1 MMTFLNIAL
10 LGGLAAASIPL
21 LIHLLHRSRFRV
33 VKWAAMQFLEV
44 RQRTQRRRIRIEQLL
59 LLLVRCLIPALLAL
73 AMARPV
79 LTGLHALLGAAK
91 TSTVVLLDNSYSMD
105 VGTKNHSTF
114 TEARDTAGQLIRHL
128 GRGSEVAVVLMGG
141 VPEPLL
147 AEPTFNTD
155 RAARELA
162 LLQTGYGS
170 ANLPAALDLG
180 LGLLAKMH
188 EAQREL
194 VVISDFQKIS
204 WAPAED
210 AERARLAGLL
220 KKLPVTPGVT
230 FMHLGREDR
239 NNISVQS
246 LDFSRMLLG
255 VGQKFQ
261 LRANL
266 KNHGDAAYGDLRVY
280 FRVDG
285 TERAAA
291 QVALGPNESG
301 QVLFTYAFET
311 AGSHVVAVS
320 ADAPDA
326 LKSDNTLLASVP
338 VLDRLPVLLV
348 NGRPSREPLAGETD
362 FLEIA
367 LRPFQN
373 TQGNLADLID
383 PRVIEPQQLDERA
396 LKDVRVAVLANVARL
411 EDHQV
416 RALEAFVRAGGGLL
430 LFPGSRVDTAWW
442 NRALAAE
449 GRGLLPCP
457 LAALEGGLEDAAAHS
472 TILMQHFEH
481 PALQLFND
489 PRNGDLST
497 ANIKLWYTL
506 ASSGLQGLEKAGSA
520 VSNAWHNGAAATNAM
535 PPFVLA
541 RLSSGAAFLV
551 EKAYG
556 AGSVICCT
564 VPCSTEWSNLP
575 LRPFYLPL
583 MQQLVTYLAAKFEPP
598 RNVEIGRPLVA
609 VLPAALGGKQVLLSD
624 PAGQKHKLDVTAEGG
639 RALAHYA
646 GTRQPGLY
654 ILEAPDQ
661 PPVHFVVNA
670 DRAES
675 DLAQLSAD
683 DIAAAAKP
691 FDATLVN
698 SWDEYRQLEQRRRYG
713 RDVWRP
719 CLWTLLGL
727 VFLELWLEQR
737 VGRVKR

>member
-1 MMTFLNIAL
+1 MMTFLNFIL
-10 LGGLAAASIPL
+10 LGGIAAASIPL
-21 LIHLLHRSRFRV
+21 IIHLLHRSRFRV

-44 RQRTQRRRIRIEQLL
+44 RQRTQRRRIRIEQWL
-59 LLLVRCLIPALLAL
+59 LLLVRCLIPALLAFV
-73 AMARPV
+73 MARPV
-79 LTGLHALLGAAK
+79 LTGLRALLGAAK

-105 VGTKNHSTF
+105 VGTQNHSSF
-114 TEARDTAGQLIRHL
+114 TEARDTASQLVRHL

-141 VPEPLL
+141 VPAPLL

-155 RAARELA
+155 RAARELGR
-162 LLQTGYGS
+162 LQTGYGT

-180 LGLLAKMH
+180 LGLLGKMH

-210 AERARLAGLL
+210 AERARYAGLL

-230 FMHLGREDR
+230 FMHIGREDR
-239 NNISVQS
+239 NNVSVQS

-261 LRANL
+261 VRANL
-266 KNHGDAAYGDLRVY
+266 KNYGDAAYGDLRVY

-291 QVALGPNESG
+291 QVALGPNEAG
-301 QVLFTYAFET
+301 QVLFTHTFET
-311 AGSHVVAVS
+311 AGSHVIAVS

-338 VLDRLPVLLV
+338 VLEQLPVLLV
-348 NGRPSREPLAGETD
+348 NGRTSREPLDGETD

-367 LRPFQN
+367 LHPFQN
-373 TQGNLADLID
+373 AQGTLADLIAT
-383 PRVIEPQQLDERA
+383 RVIEPPQLDERA

-411 EDHQV
+411 EEHQV

-430 LFPGSRVDTAWW
+430 IFPGSRVDTAWW
-442 NRALAAE
+442 NRTLAAE

-457 LAALEGGLEDAAAHS
+457 FAALEGGLEDTAAHS

-497 ANIKLWYTL
+497 ANIRLWYTL
-506 ASSGLQGLEKAGSA
+506 SPAGGPGLEKPGTS
-520 VSNAWHNGAAATNAM
+520 VSNAWHNGGAATNATL
-535 PPFVLA
+535 PFVLA
-541 RLSSGAAFLV
+541 RLSSGATFLV
-551 EKAYG
+551 EKSYG

-564 VPCSTEWSNLP
+564 IPCSAEWSNLP
-575 LRPFYLPL
+575 MRPFYLPL
-583 MQQLVTYLAAKFEPP
+583 MQQLVTYLAAHFEPP

-609 VLPAALGGKQVLLSD
+609 VLPAAFGGRQVELSAPD
-624 PAGQKHKLDVTAEGG
+624 GQKHKLVVTAEGG
-639 RALAHYA
+639 RALVHFDD
-646 GTRQPGLY
+646 TRQPGLY
-654 ILEAPDQ
+654 ILDTPDRT
-661 PPVHFVVNA
+661 PVHFVVNA
-670 DRAES
+670 SRAES
-675 DLAQLSAD
+675 DLAQLPPD
-683 DIAAAAKP
+683 EIAAAAKP

-698 SWDEYRQLEQRRRYG
+698 SWDEYRQHEQRRRYG

-719 CLWTLLGL
+719 FLWTLLGL
-727 VFLELWLEQR
+727 IFFELWLAQR
-737 VGRVKR
+737 VGRIKR

>member
-1 MMTFLNIAL
+1 MP
-10 LGGLAAASIPL
+10 G
-21 LIHLLHRSRFRV
+21 
-33 VKWAAMQFLEV
+33 
-44 RQRTQRRRIRIEQLL
+44 
-59 LLLVRCLIPALLAL
+59 
-73 AMARPV
+73 
-79 LTGLHALLGAAK
+79 
-91 TSTVVLLDNSYSMD
+91 
-105 VGTKNHSTF
+105 
-114 TEARDTAGQLIRHL
+114 
-128 GRGSEVAVVLMGG
+128 
-141 VPEPLL
+141 
-147 AEPTFNTD
+147 
-155 RAARELA
+155 
-162 LLQTGYGS
+162 
-170 ANLPAALDLG
+170 ALDLG
-180 LGLLAKMH
+180 LGILGKMH

-194 VVISDFQKIS
+194 VVIGDFQKIS
-204 WAPAED
+204 WLPAED
-210 AERARLAGLL
+210 AERARFAGLL

-230 FMHLGREDR
+230 FMHIGREDR

-261 LRANL
+261 VRANL
-266 KNHGDAAYGDLRVY
+266 KNHGDAAYSDLRVY

-301 QVLFTYAFET
+301 QVLFTYTFET
-311 AGSHVVAVS
+311 AGSHVIAVS

-338 VLDRLPVLLV
+338 VFEKLPVLLV
-348 NGRPSREPLAGETD
+348 NGRTSREPLGGETD

-373 TQGNLADLID
+373 AKGNLADLIET
-383 PRVIEPQQLDERA
+383 RVIEPQQLDERA
-396 LKDVRVAVLANVARL
+396 LKDVRVAVVANVSRL
-411 EDHQV
+411 EEHQV

-449 GRGLLPCP
+449 GRGLLPYP
-457 LAALEGGLEDAAAHS
+457 LAELEGGLEENAAHS

-497 ANIKLWYTL
+497 ANIRLWYKL
-506 ASSGLQGLEKAGSA
+506 ATTAFQALEKPAAS
-520 VSNAWHNGAAATNAM
+520 VSNAWKNAATTNAAA
-535 PPFVLA
+535 PYVLA

-551 EKAYG
+551 EKTYG

-564 VPCSTEWSNLP
+564 IPCSAEWSNLP
-575 LRPFYLPL
+575 MRPFYLPL
-583 MQQLVTYLAAKFEPP
+583 MQQLVTHLAANFEPA

-624 PAGQKHKLDVTAEGG
+624 PDGKKYKLDVTSEGG
-639 RALAHYA
+639 RALAHLDD
-646 GTRQPGLY
+646 TRKPGLY
-654 ILEAPDQ
+654 ILEAPDRA
-661 PPVHFVVNA
+661 PIHFVVNA
-670 DRAES
+670 SRAES
-675 DLAQLSAD
+675 DLAQLPAD
-683 DIAAAAKP
+683 EIAAAAKP
-691 FDATLVN
+691 FDATLVS

-719 CLWTLLGL
+719 FLWALLGL
-727 VFLELWLEQR
+727 IFLELWLEQR
-737 VGRVKR
+737 VGKVRR

>member
-1 MMTFLNIAL
+1 MTFLNVIL
-10 LGGLAAASIPL
+10 LFGIAAAGIPL

-33 VKWAAMQFLEV
+33 VKWGAMQFLEV

-73 AMARPV
+73 VMARPV
-79 LTGLHALLGAAK
+79 LTGLRALLGAAK

-105 VGTKNHSTF
+105 VGTKNNNTF
-114 TEARDTAGQLIRHL
+114 TVARDAAGQLIRHL

-141 VPEPLL
+141 VPAPLL

-162 LLQTGYGS
+162 LLQAGYGS
-170 ANLPAALDLG
+170 ASLPAALDLG
-180 LGLLAKMH
+180 LGLLGKMH

-194 VVISDFQKIS
+194 VIISDFQKVS
-204 WAPAED
+204 WAPVED
-210 AERARLAGLL
+210 AERARFAGLL

-230 FMHLGREDR
+230 FLHIGREDR

-266 KNHGDAAYGDLRVY
+266 KNHGDAAYADLRVY

-311 AGSHVVAVS
+311 AGSHVIAIS

-338 VLDRLPVLLV
+338 VVEKLPVLLV
-348 NGRPSREPLAGETD
+348 NGRPSREPLAGETA
-362 FLEIA
+362 FLELA

-373 TQGNLADLID
+373 AQGQLADLIET
-383 PRVIEPQQLDERA
+383 RVIEPPQLDERA

-449 GRGLLPCP
+449 GRGLLPYP
-457 LAALEGGLEDAAAHS
+457 LAALEGGLEDTAAHS

-489 PRNGDLST
+489 ARNGDLST
-497 ANIKLWYTL
+497 ANIRLWYTL
-506 ASSGLQGLEKAGSA
+506 ATAGSQGLEKPGAA
-520 VSNAWHNGAAATNAM
+520 VSNAWKSAAGTNSA

-564 VPCSTEWSNLP
+564 VPCSAEWSNLP

-583 MQQLVTYLAAKFEPP
+583 LQQLVTYLAAKFEPP
-598 RNVEIGRPLVA
+598 RNVEIGRPLLA
-609 VLPAALGGKQVLLSD
+609 VLPAALGGKQVVLSD
-624 PAGQKHKLDVTAEGG
+624 PQGQKHKLDVLAEGG
-639 RALAHYA
+639 RALAHFD
-646 GTRQPGLY
+646 GTRKPGLY
-654 ILEAPDQ
+654 ILETPDRL
-661 PPVHFVVNA
+661 PVHFVVNA
-670 DRAES
+670 AGAES
-675 DLAQLSAD
+675 DLAQLPAD
-683 DIAAAAKP
+683 ELAAAAKP
-691 FDATLVN
+691 FEATLVN

-719 CLWTLLGL
+719 FLWMLLGL
-727 VFLELWLEQR
+727 LFVELWLEQR
-737 VGRVKR
+737 VGRIKR

>member
-1 MMTFLNIAL
+1 MTFLNLIL
-10 LGGLAAASIPL
+10 LFGVAAASVPL
-21 LIHLLHRSRFRV
+21 IIHLLHRSRFRV
-33 VKWAAMQFLEV
+33 VKWGAMQFLEV

-59 LLLVRCLIPALLAL
+59 LLLVRCLIPALLAFV
-73 AMARPV
+73 MARPV
-79 LTGLHALLGAAK
+79 LTGLRALLGAAK
-91 TSTVVLLDNSYSMD
+91 TSTVVLLDNSSSMD
-105 VGTKNHSTF
+105 VGTKNHNTF
-114 TEARDTAGQLIRHL
+114 TEARDTATQLIRHL

-141 VPEPLL
+141 VPAPLL

-162 LLQTGYGS
+162 QLQSGYGS

-180 LGLLAKMH
+180 LGLLGQMH

-204 WAPAED
+204 WSAAED
-210 AERARLAGLL
+210 AGRARLAGLL
-220 KKLPVTPGVT
+220 KKLPVAPGVT
-230 FMHLGREDR
+230 FLHLGREDR
-239 NNISVQS
+239 NNVSVQA

-261 LRANL
+261 VRANL

-291 QVALGPNESG
+291 QVALGPNEAG
-301 QVLFTYAFET
+301 QVLFTHTFET
-311 AGSHVVAVS
+311 AGSHVIAVN

-326 LKSDNTLLASVP
+326 LKGDNTLLASVP
-338 VLDRLPVLLV
+338 VLDKLPVLLV
-348 NGRPSREPLAGETD
+348 NGRASREPFAGETD

-367 LRPFQN
+367 LRPFQHA
-373 TQGNLADLID
+373 QGKLADLIET
-383 PRVIEPQQLDERA
+383 RVIEPQQLDERA
-396 LKDVRVAVLANVARL
+396 LKDVRVAVIANVSRL
-411 EDHQV
+411 EEHQV

-442 NRALAAE
+442 NRTLAAE

-457 LAALEGGLEDAAAHS
+457 LAALEGGLEDNAAHS

-497 ANIKLWYTL
+497 ANIRLWYTL
-506 ASSGLQGLEKAGSA
+506 ATSGVQGLDKPGAA
-520 VSNAWHNGAAATNAM
+520 VSNAWKNATTTNNAL
-535 PPFVLA
+535 PFVLA

-564 VPCSTEWSNLP
+564 IPCSAEWSNLP

-583 MQQLVTYLAAKFEPP
+583 MQQLVTYLAAHFEPP
-598 RNVEIGRPLVA
+598 RNVDIGRPLVA
-609 VLPAALGGKQVLLSD
+609 VLPAALGGKTVAVSEPD
-624 PAGQKHKLDVTAEGG
+624 GKKHPLVVAAEGG
-639 RALAHYA
+639 RALAQFND
-646 GTRQPGLY
+646 TRKPGLY
-654 ILEAPDQ
+654 ILEAPDRA
-661 PPVHFVVNA
+661 PVHFVVNA
-670 DRAES
+670 SRAES
-675 DLAQLSAD
+675 DLVQLPAD
-683 DIAAAAKP
+683 EIAAAAKP
-691 FDATLVN
+691 FEATLVN

-719 CLWTLLGL
+719 FLWTLLGL
-727 VFLELWLEQR
+727 VFFELWLEQR